1 MSQAAKP
8 APASRKIAAPEPTP
22 GSKPYWDAASAGK
35 LMLGACRAC
44 KKVHHYP
51 RAICPHCFST
61 EVELKQSSGRGTIYT
76 YSVMRRVP
84 EPYTIAYVTLDEGV
98 TLMTNLVD
106 CDFDQLAI
114 GQKVAVVFRPSE
126 KGQVLPMFKP
136 V

>member
-1 MSQAAKP
+1 
-8 APASRKIAAPEPTP
+8 
-22 GSKPYWDAASAGK
+22 
-35 LMLGACRAC
+35 
-44 KKVHHYP
+44 
-51 RAICPHCFST
+51 
-61 EVELKQSSGRGTIYT
+61 
-76 YSVMRRVP
+76 MRRVP